1 MSPRVILDTNQF
13 QRTLKRLCFQL
24 IENHSAF
31 ENTVLVGLQPRGALF
46 SRCILQELT
55 QLLGNAPV
63 YGELDTTFFR
73 DDFRIKP
80 LVPSST
86 SMNFDIEGKKVVL
99 VDDVLFTG
107 RSIRA
112 ALDALQQFGRPA
124 SVELLVLIDRRLS
137 RHVPI
142 QPDYIGV
149 SVDAIFSE
157 KVELLWNQQVTLA
170 EVILKNK
177 ES

>member
-1 MSPRVILDTNQF
+1 MSPRVILETNQF
-13 QRTLKRLCFQL
+13 QRTIKRLCFQL
-24 IENHSAF
+24 IENHSSF
-31 ENTVLVGLQPRGALF
+31 ENTAIIGLQPRGSLL
-46 SRCILQELT
+46 SRCIQSELT
-55 QLLGNAPV
+55 QLLGLPPV

-73 DDFRIKP
+73 DDFRFKP
-80 LVPSST
+80 LVPSPT
-86 SMNFDIEGKKVVL
+86 SMNFEIEGKKVVL

-112 ALDALQQFGRPA
+112 ALDALQHFGRPA

-157 KVELLWNQQVTLA
+157 KVELLWNEQVTLA

-177 ES
+177 D

>member
-1 MSPRVILDTNQF
+1 
-13 QRTLKRLCFQL
+13 
-24 IENHSAF
+24 
-31 ENTVLVGLQPRGALF
+31 
-46 SRCILQELT
+46 
-55 QLLGNAPV
+55 
-63 YGELDTTFFR
+63 
-73 DDFRIKP
+73 
-80 LVPSST
+80 
-86 SMNFDIEGKKVVL
+86 MNFDIEGKKVIII
-99 VDDVLFTG
+99 DDVLFTG

-112 ALDALQQFGRPA
+112 ALDALQHFGRPA

-142 QPDYIGV
+142 QPDYTGV

-157 KVELLWNQQVTLA
+157 KVALHWNQEATLA